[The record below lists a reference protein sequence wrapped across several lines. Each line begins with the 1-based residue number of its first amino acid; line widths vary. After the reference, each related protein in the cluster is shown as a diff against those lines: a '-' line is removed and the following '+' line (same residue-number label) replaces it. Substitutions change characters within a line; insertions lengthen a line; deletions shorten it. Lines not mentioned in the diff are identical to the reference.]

1 VCYKRLLGLAFSFEN
16 PIKREASFAVD
27 GKTSSFFRSK
37 HLRSKITT
45 EIGKKALR
53 KGIRFK

>member
-1 VCYKRLLGLAFSFEN
+1 LLGLAFSFEN